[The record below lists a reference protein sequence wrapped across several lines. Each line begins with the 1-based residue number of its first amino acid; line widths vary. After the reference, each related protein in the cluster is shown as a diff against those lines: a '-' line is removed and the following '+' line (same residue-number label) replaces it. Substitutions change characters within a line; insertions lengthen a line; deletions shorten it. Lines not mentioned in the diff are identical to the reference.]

1 MVVAGAGA
9 GTEPNLWSKLE
20 PEPKI
25 NNFGSATL
33 VYYPYKILVQ
43 FFLLKQVFINGFL

>member
-1 MVVAGAGA
+1 MAVAGAGA

-25 NNFGSATL
+25 INFGSATL
-33 VYYPYKILVQ
+33 VVVIFCVNQ
-43 FFLLKQVFINGFL
+43 HCEFNN

>member
-1 MVVAGAGA
+1 MEKS
-9 GTEPNLWSKLE
+9 EPE

-33 VYYPYKILVQ
+33 FFTFYKKSKKEKTKRLNSG
-43 FFLLKQVFINGFL
+43 INAIHKSATYL